1 MIRAGSSLLPWLV
14 FGAVAPALSC
24 GSSGTEPDL
33 RLPQVAAPLDTVF
46 SSQDGPVA
54 VVNATVLPMNR
65 NERLTAHTVLV
76 ESGTISA
83 LGPDG
88 TVSLP
93 AGTRTVDAEGAFLL
107 PGLVDAHV
115 HMDQE
120 DAPAYVAHGI
130 TSVRNMWGWPGL
142 LTIRDRIS
150 VGEILGPTIYSYSPG
165 LDDDPAYWPFTQ
177 ILATPEE
184 ARAKVQEL
192 ATGDWI
198 GYKLYTDLTRPVY
211 DAIVDEATAIGLP
224 VAGHVPIHV
233 GLDRALEAGQTSLEH
248 MLGYS
253 QSLTGAY
260 SGWPGSFDEAGMRL
274 LAQATLEAGAWNC
287 PTLEILRLQN
297 ASAHG
302 NRSEGVRV
310 LWEEGAEL
318 LVGTDS
324 GIDVT
329 APGSSLRDEML
340 RFQEAG
346 VPPYDILRDATVDV
360 ARFLGMEGAFG
371 VIAPGARGDLVLFAG
386 DPSTDVSHAGEPLGV
401 MLRGT
406 WLEPQP

>member
-1 MIRAGSSLLPWLV
+1 MA
-14 FGAVAPALSC
+14 
-24 GSSGTEPDL
+24 
-33 RLPQVAAPLDTVF
+33 LDTVVT
-46 SSQDGPVA
+46 SQDGPVA
-54 VVNATVLPMNR
+54 VVNATVLPMDR
-65 NERLTAHTVLV
+65 EVRLAGHTVLV
-76 ESGTISA
+76 EGGTISA

-88 TVSLP
+88 SVTLP
-93 AGTRTVDAEGAFLL
+93 SDTRRVDAEGAFLI

-115 HMDQE
+115 HMSGP
-120 DAPAYVAHGI
+120 DAATYVAHGI

-142 LTIRDRIS
+142 LTIRDQIAA
-150 VGEILGPTIYSYSPG
+150 GELLGPTIYSYSPG
-165 LDDDPAYWPFTQ
+165 LDDQPAYWPFTQ
-177 ILATPEE
+177 LLATPEE

-198 GYKLYTDLTRPVY
+198 GYKVYRDLSRPVY
-211 DAIVDEATAIGLP
+211 DAIVDEAAAVGLP
-224 VAGHVPIHV
+224 IAGHVPILV

-253 QSLTGAY
+253 QSLTGSY
-260 SGWPGSFDEAGMRL
+260 VGWPGGFDEAGMRV
-274 LAQATLEAGAWNC
+274 LAQATIAAGAWNC
-287 PTLEILRLQN
+287 PTLEILRIQN
-297 ASAHG
+297 GGAHA

-346 VPPYDILRDATVDV
+346 IAAYDILRDATIDV
-360 ARFLGMEGAFG
+360 ARFLGREGEFG
-371 VIAPGARGDLVLFAG
+371 VIAPGARADLALFRE
-386 DPSTDVSHAGEPLGV
+386 DPSLDVGHADVPLGV

-406 WLEPQP
+406 WLEPRP